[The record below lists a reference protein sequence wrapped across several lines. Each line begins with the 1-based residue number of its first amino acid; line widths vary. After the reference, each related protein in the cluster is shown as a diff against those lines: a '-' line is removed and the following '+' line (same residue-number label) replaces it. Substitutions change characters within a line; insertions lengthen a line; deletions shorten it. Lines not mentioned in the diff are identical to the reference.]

1 MRIVGGEFKGRRLT
15 APEGQD
21 VRPTS
26 DRVRESVFNIL
37 EHSSFS
43 PGIRDASVIDIFAG
57 TGALG
62 LEALSRGASAVTFV
76 EHDDRS
82 RASIL
87 KNAGTLGK
95 ARAIHV
101 LRLDATKLPPPPR
114 AAHCPATLA
123 FLDAPYDQDISEPTL
138 LSLQG
143 RGGWI
148 NGDTLCIVETASK
161 SEFDAPRGF
170 EMLDQRKYG
179 AAMISFLRIAD
190 SSSASSATTE

>member
-1 MRIVGGEFKGRRLT
+1 MRIVGGDFKGRRLV
-15 APEGQD
+15 APEGRD

-37 EHSSFS
+37 EHASFA
-43 PGIRDASVIDIFAG
+43 PDIRGASVIDVFAG

-62 LEALSRGASAVTFV
+62 LEALSRGATAVTFI

-82 RASIL
+82 RATIL

-114 AAHCPATLA
+114 AASCPATVA
-123 FLDAPYDQDISEPTL
+123 FLDAPYDQDISGPTL

-143 RGGWI
+143 RGWI
-148 NGDTLCIVETASK
+148 NADSLCVVETASK
-161 SEFDAPRGF
+161 SEFEAPRGF
-170 EMLDQRKYG
+170 DILDQRKYG
-179 AAMISFLRIAD
+179 AALISFVKIA
-190 SSSASSATTE
+190 A

>member
-1 MRIVGGEFKGRRLT
+1 MRIVGGTFKGRRLV
-15 APEGQD
+15 APEGRD

-37 EHSSFS
+37 EHAAFS
-43 PGIRDASVIDIFAG
+43 PALTDASVIDVFAG

-62 LEALSRGASAVTFV
+62 LEALSRGATSVTFI

-87 KNAGTLGK
+87 KNAGALGK

-114 AAHCPATLA
+114 AANCPATLA
-123 FLDAPYDQDISEPTL
+123 FLDAPYDQEISGPTL
-138 LSLQG
+138 LSLKA
-143 RGGWI
+143 RGWI
-148 NGDTLCIVETASK
+148 GPDSLCVVETASK
-161 SEFDAPRGF
+161 TEFEIPLGF
-170 EMLDQRKYG
+170 EVLDQRKYG
-179 AAMISFLRIAD
+179 AAQISFVKIAD
-190 SSSASSATTE
+190 KKPPSTATE

>member
-15 APEGQD
+15 APEGRD

-26 DRVRESVFNIL
+26 DRVRESVFNVL
-37 EHSSFS
+37 EHSRFS

-62 LEALSRGASAVTFV
+62 LEALSRGARAVTFV

-82 RASIL
+82 RAAIL

-101 LRLDATKLPPPPR
+101 FRLDATKLPPPPR

-143 RGGWI
+143 RGWI
-148 NGDTLCIVETASK
+148 NEDTLCIVETPSK
-161 SEFDAPRGF
+161 SEFAAPRGF
-170 EMLDQRKYG
+170 EILDQRKYG
-179 AAMISFLRIAD
+179 AAMISFLKIAD
-190 SSSASSATTE
+190 SSAVSSTTTE

>member
-1 MRIVGGEFKGRRLT
+1 MRIVGGAFKGRRLI
-15 APEGQD
+15 APEGRD

-37 EHSSFS
+37 EHSKFS
-43 PGIRDASVIDIFAG
+43 PGINDAFVIDIFAG

-62 LEALSRGASAVTFV
+62 LEALSRGARTVTFV

-82 RASIL
+82 RATIM

-101 LRLDATKLPPPPR
+101 LRLDATTLPPPPR

-123 FLDAPYDQDISEPTL
+123 FLDAPYDQDISGPTL
-138 LSLQG
+138 LSLKG
-143 RGGWI
+143 RGWI
-148 NGDTLCIVETASK
+148 DAGTLCVVETPSK
-161 SEFDAPRGF
+161 LEFETPRGF
-170 EMLDQRKYG
+170 EILDQRKYG
-179 AAMISFLRIAD
+179 AAMISFVRFAETN
-190 SSSASSATTE
+190 SSSTTTE

>member
-1 MRIVGGEFKGRRLT
+1 MRIVGGTFKGRRLV
-15 APEGQD
+15 APEGRD

-43 PGIRDASVIDIFAG
+43 PGITDASVIDVFAG

-62 LEALSRGASAVTFV
+62 LEALSRGATTVTFV

-82 RASIL
+82 RGAIL

-114 AAHCPATLA
+114 AANCPATLA
-123 FLDAPYDQDISEPTL
+123 FLDAPYDQDISGPTL

-143 RGGWI
+143 RGWI
-148 NGDTLCIVETASK
+148 DMDTLCIVETASK
-161 SEFDAPRGF
+161 SEFEIPRGF
-170 EMLDQRKYG
+170 EVLDQRKYG
-179 AAMISFLRIAD
+179 AAMISFVKIAVAK
-190 SSSASSATTE
+190 ASSTAAK